1 MCVSLTGLFWLVVLN
16 TVLTISICHPC
27 SNRIVENKALILL
40 ALSLIVAADKLG
52 LRFFFG
58 FIQYTSNRLIDDTRA
73 APALYVVG
81 QL

>member
-1 MCVSLTGLFWLVVLN
+1 MLVV
-16 TVLTISICHPC
+16 TEY
-27 SNRIVENKALILL
+27 VENKALILL

-52 LRFFFG
+52 LSFFSVLLNLQ
-58 FIQYTSNRLIDDTRA
+58 IQYTSNRLIVDTRA